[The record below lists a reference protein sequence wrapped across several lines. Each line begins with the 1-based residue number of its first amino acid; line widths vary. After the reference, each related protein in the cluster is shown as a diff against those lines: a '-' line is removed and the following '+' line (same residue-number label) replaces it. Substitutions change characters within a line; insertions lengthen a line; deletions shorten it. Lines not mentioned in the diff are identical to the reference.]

1 MRGGGYYVLNHWNQ
15 VLESLCLQQYC
26 VLAYSWKQYVY
37 KLVSGLSW
45 FRCLFLLIFPGIWTA
60 CSVASELVASDD
72 INLTYIAWIMWCHHS
87 FYVPEATMHYHIW
100 KLQKKLTSHVCW
112 LCLKPFFWSGNFTYF
127 EMSFILR
134 VQRWLNQALILV
146 LPCLTLW
153 TLGPGSWWN
162 YCLVTFSWLL
172 MCIMPSLSKVL

>member
-1 MRGGGYYVLNHWNQ
+1 
-15 VLESLCLQQYC
+15 
-26 VLAYSWKQYVY
+26 
-37 KLVSGLSW
+37 
-45 FRCLFLLIFPGIWTA
+45 
-60 CSVASELVASDD
+60 
-72 INLTYIAWIMWCHHS
+72 MWCHHS